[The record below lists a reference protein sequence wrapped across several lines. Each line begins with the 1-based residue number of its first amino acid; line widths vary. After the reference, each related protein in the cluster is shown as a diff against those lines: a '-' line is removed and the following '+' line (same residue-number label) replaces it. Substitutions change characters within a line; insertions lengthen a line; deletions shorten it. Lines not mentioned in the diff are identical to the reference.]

1 MARPAKPAPQ
11 NQEHMVDEK
20 EFQSAVEASNT
31 MAMIDHQLTSNA
43 QKIAEQFGYQGP
55 VTVGGVED
63 EIRFYQRR
71 TAESMLALGTR
82 LIILKELTPH
92 GEFAQRVDLLGI
104 SPRAAQKFM
113 QAAFKFSKSANLAHL
128 AEKVNS
134 QSKLL
139 ELVMMDDD
147 DLDQLAS
154 GETVLGLQ
162 LDDIET
168 MTAKEL
174 KAALREAK
182 ANEEATARIMQQKNS
197 KIDNLETQLQVQD
210 GRVKT
215 LPPDEVKEQL
225 RHEVMTF
232 EFEAEH
238 AIRSKLTPAVEALLA
253 HTQLYGGDETRYIHG
268 MLRQIE
274 LACAAIRN
282 EFPEVDHPD
291 QIFDLG
297 DGTIEALTGESGN
310 ITAEQ
315 LKAN

>member
-11 NQEHMVDEK
+11 NPDLTINEEAFKD
-20 EFQSAVEASNT
+20 AVEASNT
-31 MAMIDHQLTSNA
+31 MAMIDQQLASNA
-43 QKIAEQFGYQGP
+43 QNIAEQFGYQGP
-55 VTVGGVED
+55 ITVGGIED

-104 SPRAAQKFM
+104 APRAAQKFM

-128 AEKVNS
+128 AEKINS

-147 DLDQLAS
+147 DLDLLAK
-154 GETVLGLQ
+154 GETVAGLQ

-182 ANEEATARIMQQKNS
+182 ANEEANARIMQQKNN
-197 KIDNLETQLQVQD
+197 KIDSLEMKLQVQD

-215 LPPDEVKEQL
+215 LPPDEIKEQL

-253 HTQLYGGDETRYIHG
+253 HTRLYGGDETRYIHG

-274 LACAAIRN
+274 LACAEIRN
-282 EFPEVDHPD
+282 QFPEVDHPD
-291 QIFDLG
+291 QVFNLNDEMPMTLTS
-297 DGTIEALTGESGN
+297 DGGN
-310 ITAEQ
+310 ITADQ